1 MTMPWFGKP
10 MAFKAIHQTSLG
22 QERHWVRI
30 SLGIVRAAA

>member
-1 MTMPWFGKP
+1 MTMPWFGEP
-10 MAFKAIHQTSLG
+10 MAFIAIHQSSLE